1 MVCMNNT
8 LPACP
13 LVVCDANVFYS
24 VVLTDVLLSLA
35 VAGLFR
41 PRWTEQIH
49 DEWMRNLQHNRPELE
64 WAKIQRRREFMD
76 IAIEDCLITDYDEL
90 IPTLKLPDVNDRHVL
105 AAALQAKASL
115 ILTFNLRDF
124 PASILSAYHITAM
137 HPDEFLTGLFEDQPE
152 AVFEALEQM
161 RERKTRPALSR
172 EELWQKIANQ
182 NLPQFMSR
190 LKTSL
195 QE

>member
-41 PRWTEQIH
+41 PCWTEQIH

-172 EELWQKIANQ
+172 EELWQKIVNQ